1 MDSAS
6 FGSEDRGGRRYAIQR
21 PQVADERI
29 GDELVVINFA
39 TGKYYGVRG
48 AGVEIWRLLDGSF
61 SEEEVIACWS
71 ASPAGDA
78 DIASKISHFIRL
90 LEDEQLVSALTEPAT
105 PNWDFKQRLDT
116 SFEPPQIDR
125 RDDLQDYLT
134 LDPIHDVDGSCWPDR
149 RTLDDTGP
157 CHRRG

>member
-6 FGSEDRGGRRYAIQR
+6 FGSGDSGGRRYAIHR

-29 GDELVVINFA
+29 GDELVVINFV

-48 AGVEIWRLLDGSF
+48 AGVDIWRLLDGSF

-71 ASPAGDA
+71 PASADA
-78 DIASKISHFIRL
+78 EIADKIRHFIRV
-90 LEDEQLVSALTEPAT
+90 LEDERLVSASTEPAT
-105 PNWDFKQRLDT
+105 PNWDLKPLLDP
-116 SFEPPQIDR
+116 SFAPPQIDR

-134 LDPIHDVDGSCWPDR
+134 LDPIHDVDDSGWPNQK
-149 RTLDDTGP
+149 TLEASSP
-157 CHRRG
+157 SRRGQ